1 MNASIV
7 VCDVF
12 CSHYSVTSAVTQTA
26 RLCYY
31 ACDELTSATVNMLR
45 IPLLVMH
52 HTYIMASQLLTYFCC
67 ILGPKQT
74 IDSTGA
80 CSSSSV
86 IYERIHQLIRQL
98 KFVYT

>member
-45 IPLLVMH
+45 IPLLIMH
-52 HTYIMASQLLTYFCC
+52 HTYIMASQLFFCC
-67 ILGPKQT
+67 ILGPKQP
-74 IDSTGA
+74 
-80 CSSSSV
+80 
-86 IYERIHQLIRQL
+86 
-98 KFVYT
+98 